1 MRARWL
7 GVLGRQEQHIW
18 GRCRVVH
25 TRLVWHPLILCRHYS
40 ANDLFNVGVVETT
53 PAPDGPSPELSIE
66 NRRLLGRARLH
77 GINSMEQLQFEA
89 DLGHRKHF
97 GFKLLDKK
105 SRRQDLD
112 LWLFLLDFA
121 RQSRGFVGVRAIF
134 RGLIHRGQAVKL
146 EADNANARDLID
158 AFIYAGVTENR
169 YFLRDVVNE
178 CIVRK
183 WFIDDLFV
191 AVVGG
196 LLRYRPE
203 LAPSMTS
210 RMRRTCYQGR
220 HDLLRTFR
228 VASESEASS
237 ALTYFGR
244 VRDQLP
250 DTNIYQDTIPYL
262 WELGK
267 PEKAFE
273 WHGYLI
279 ARQDLPKTF
288 EVLLP
293 FIGYLAH
300 SGQDLQPFLHGLQ
313 AAGADFASQARRIYQ
328 REAERTLQ
336 NLSENGNYQPLNVA
350 NESHGKLKDET
361 IARALATSAFSFD
374 FVMNAVHFLG
384 TVEFGPLSV
393 RQLILMSPDLPT
405 LDAYFERLR
414 ELGIDTGSSTFVR
427 IIHRLRS
434 SRHFDL
440 MKLLA
445 ESDMHHDEFSDL
457 DLQRRL
463 LATYNLRS
471 PGPEVTRTL
480 TILNAGHTDQK
491 AREHST
497 NLLLRAAG
505 IRHDWRLV
513 LDIVISLHRSGHR
526 ITQTVLVQLIR
537 MLLPGTYYATRGFR
551 PTFKGIPP
559 FDTLSFLIGLMQQLL
574 CTRTMV
580 SPSHWLLPCIA
591 LGQRNRISDLHA
603 LLLFLA
609 KHYTGPHHGPDTD
622 RDLAKLFTPIMQ
634 RALVAWDFRARKWRD
649 QLYPKSPQPPF
660 SRTRLKETATE
671 PWLAGLRLLKRLR
684 DEFGVA
690 VDLPSLRAQYLFRIR
705 QMAGAQGQWLVTSN
719 KLSARMRG
727 YKYRDFVEG
736 WDEVW
741 EVHDSDSGNKGSTGS
756 SGGRTAKG
764 VSQLIRD
771 LRNDG
776 GKWTRSKDRYLTG
789 PPAWSSRYLRHARNM
804 QDAEQI
810 HIGKDS

>member
-7 GVLGRQEQHIW
+7 DVLGRQEQHIW

-25 TRLVWHPLILCRHYS
+25 TRLAWHPLTPRRHYS
-40 ANDLFNVGVVETT
+40 AQDLFSIRAIET
-53 PAPDGPSPELSIE
+53 PSGLDGPTSELSVDV
-66 NRRLLGRARLH
+66 RRLLGKARLH
-77 GINSMEQLQFEA
+77 GINSMEQLKFEA
-89 DLGHRKHF
+89 DLGHKERL
-97 GFKLLDKK
+97 GSRLLDKPD
-105 SRRQDLD
+105 RRQDLD

-134 RGLIHRGQAVKL
+134 RGLIHRGQAVRL
-146 EADNANARDLID
+146 EPDNANARDLID
-158 AFIYAGVTENR
+158 AFIYAGVAENSF
-169 YFLRDVVNE
+169 FLRDVVTE
-178 CIVRK
+178 CVARN

-210 RMRRTCYQGR
+210 RMRKICYQGR

-228 VASESEASS
+228 IASESEAPNP
-237 ALTYFGR
+237 LTYFGR

-267 PEKAFE
+267 PEQAFE
-273 WHGYLI
+273 WHRYLL

-293 FIGYLAH
+293 FIGYLAR
-300 SGQDLQPFLHGLQ
+300 SGQDLEPFLHGLQ
-313 AAGADFASQARRIYQ
+313 AAGADFASQARRVYH
-328 REAERTLQ
+328 REVERPIQ
-336 NLSENGNYQPLNVA
+336 NLSGHQNYQPMIVA
-350 NESHGKLKDET
+350 GESHGKLKDQT
-361 IARALATSAFSFD
+361 IARALATSAFSLD

-384 TVEFGPLSV
+384 TVEFGPLSM
-393 RQLILMSPDLPT
+393 RQLILMCPDLPT

-427 IIHRLRS
+427 IIHRLRN

-440 MKLLA
+440 IKLLA

-463 LATYNLRS
+463 LCSYNLRN
-471 PGPEVTRTL
+471 PGPDVTRTL
-480 TILNAGHTDQK
+480 TILNSGHTDRK

-497 NLLLRAAG
+497 NLVLRAAAV
-505 IRHDWRLV
+505 RHDWRLV

-526 ITQTVLVQLIR
+526 ITKTVLGQLIR

-559 FDTLSFLIGLMQQLL
+559 FDTLSFLIGLLQQLL
-574 CTRTMV
+574 CTRTIV
-580 SPSHWLLPCIA
+580 APSHWVLPCIA
-591 LGQRNRISDLHA
+591 LGQRNSISELHA
-603 LLLFLA
+603 LALFLA
-609 KHYTGPHHGPDTD
+609 RHYTGPNHAPGTD
-622 RDLAKLFTPIMQ
+622 RDLLKLFTPAMQ
-634 RALVAWDFRARKWRD
+634 RALVAWDFKGCKWRD
-649 QLYPKSPQPPF
+649 ILSPKSPQAPF
-660 SRTRLKETATE
+660 SRSRLKEAAQE

-684 DEFGVA
+684 DEYGVK
-690 VDLPSLRAQYLFRIR
+690 VDLQSLRTQYLFRIR

-741 EVHDSDSGNKGSTGS
+741 QLHDSNSHTESGG
-756 SGGRTAKG
+756 GGRTAKG
-764 VSQLIRD
+764 VSQLMRD
-771 LRNDG
+771 LHRDG
-776 GKWTRSKDRYLTG
+776 GKWRTKDRYLTG
-789 PPAWSSRYLRHARNM
+789 PPTWSSRYLRHARNM
-804 QDAEQI
+804 QETEQTYL
-810 HIGKDS
+810 GKDS